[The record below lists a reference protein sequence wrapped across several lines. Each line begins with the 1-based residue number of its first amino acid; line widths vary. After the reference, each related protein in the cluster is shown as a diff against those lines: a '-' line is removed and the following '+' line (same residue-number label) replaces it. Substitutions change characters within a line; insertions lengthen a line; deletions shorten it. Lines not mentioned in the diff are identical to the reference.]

1 MFPQSAV
8 YAKPTISK
16 YPQKQKHSELYMASL
31 QKPKQY
37 LQASSLRQTKLQKL
51 EDAQGETGET
61 GETWE
66 TGED

>member
-1 MFPQSAV
+1 
-8 YAKPTISK
+8 
-16 YPQKQKHSELYMASL
+16 MASL

-61 GETWE
+61 YGTLGKTEE
-66 TGED
+66 FKQIKG